1 MKYKVSVIKKI
12 AFLVM
17 TMALAVAMVAC
28 QAAAPGKPGETG
40 EPGEAGGVP
49 PRSIEDIA
57 DASLMLAGPMATK
70 AIVVT
75 NNFNDPDA
83 KAGDSLDLSA
93 KSSDETKVT
102 VATSGM
108 TVTVTA
114 VALGSANVTRDGNRQ
129 RQLDRKGHIQGD
141 GMAASIAPD
150 IIGGVAG
157 CMVWVQ
163 TTILLRLEN

>member
-17 TMALAVAMVAC
+17 TMAL
-28 QAAAPGKPGETG
+28 APGKPGETG

-57 DASLMLAGPMATK
+57 DVSLMLAGPMATK

-93 KSSDETKVT
+93 KSSDETIVT

-114 VALGSANVTRDGNRQ
+114 VAPGKPMLQ
-129 RQLDRKGHIQGD
+129 
-141 GMAASIAPD
+141 
-150 IIGGVAG
+150 
-157 CMVWVQ
+157 
-163 TTILLRLEN
+163 

>member
-12 AFLVM
+12 AL
-17 TMALAVAMVAC
+17 
-28 QAAAPGKPGETG
+28 K
-40 EPGEAGGVP
+40 
-49 PRSIEDIA
+49 
-57 DASLMLAGPMATK
+57 LAGPMATK

-93 KSSDETKVT
+93 KSSDETIVT

-114 VALGSANVTRDGNRQ
+114 VALGEANVTVTVTDKDS
-129 RQLDRKGHIQGD
+129 LTAKDTFKVTV
-141 GMAASIAPD
+141 AASIAPEIIEKLPD
-150 IIGGVAG
+150 IWLGTDRMSETIDLADHFFHSSEITYSVRSADDLVATATIEG
-157 CMVWVQ
+157 SVLTVTSVKTRPISVWW
-163 TTILLRLEN
+163 